1 MMKLLST
8 AAVGLALAATA
19 QANSID
25 RAGSLLVFPYFNN
38 TSGSTTFLT
47 VTNSNADSA
56 GTIDVEFVYINGD
69 DCLEF
74 NRTRRLTP
82 NDTITVS
89 TVLDNPNDRRGYVYA
104 FAKSTTTGA
113 PVSFNFLEGNSIVFS
128 SADALSTNIAPV
140 VYTAVPAQGAATDV
154 DGDGNR
160 DLNGAE
166 YSSSVNEIHIP
177 RFVADSSS
185 SLIVLGLTGAQFRT
199 VISFLAYNDNE
210 EAFSGQF
217 TVDCWDIRRLQ
228 NISGV
233 FTESFLESTN
243 HAMGETGVNGTET
256 GWIRLVG
263 QTAFSTAAQ
272 RSNPAFIAMSIDS
285 SSFSSL
291 PYGAGT
297 NNNGDLLV
305 LGPFADNN

>member
-25 RAGSLLVFPYFNN
+25 RAGSLLVFPYFSNN
-38 TSGSTTFLT
+38 SGSTTFLT
-47 VTNSNADSA
+47 VTNSNADAA

-113 PVSFNFLEGNSIVFS
+113 PVSFNFLEGNSIVL
-128 SADALSTNIAPV
+128 SASDSLSTNIAPV
-140 VYTAVPAQGAATDV
+140 VYAAVPAQGANTDV

-160 DLNGAE
+160 DMNGAE
-166 YSSSVNEIHIP
+166 YASSANEIHIP
-177 RFVADSSS
+177 RFVADTNS

-217 TVDCWDIRRLQ
+217 TVDCWDIRRLP

-243 HAMGETGVNGTET
+243 HNVGETGVSGTET

-285 SSFSSL
+285 GSFSSL
-291 PYGAGT
+291 PYGNGT

>member
-177 RFVADSSS
+177 RFVADPSS

-217 TVDCWDIRRLQ
+217 TVDCWDIRRLH

-243 HAMGETGVNGTET
+243 HAMGEMGVNGTET

-272 RSNPAFIAMSIDS
+272 RSNPAFIAMSIDN

>member
-8 AAVGLALAATA
+8 AVVGLALAATA

-25 RAGSLLVFPYFNN
+25 KAGSLLVFPYFNN
-38 TSGSTTFLT
+38 TSGSTTYLT
-47 VTNSNADSA
+47 VTNSNADAA

-89 TVLDNPNDRRGYVYA
+89 SFLDNPNDRRGYVYA

-113 PVSFNFLEGNSIVFS
+113 PVSFNFLEGNSIVLS
-128 SADALSTNIAPV
+128 GADSLSTNIAPV
-140 VYTAVPAQGAATDV
+140 VYAAVPAQGANTDV

-160 DLNGAE
+160 DMNGVE
-166 YSSSVNEIHIP
+166 YAGSANEIHIP
-177 RFVADSSS
+177 RFVAAADS

-243 HAMGETGVNGTET
+243 HAMGEMGFNGIET

-263 QTAFSTAAQ
+263 QTAFSSAAQ
-272 RSNPAFIAMSIDS
+272 RNNPAFIAMSIDN

-305 LGPFADNN
+305 FGPFTDNN

>member
-25 RAGSLLVFPYFNN
+25 RAGSLLVFPYFSN

-47 VTNSNADSA
+47 VTNSNADAA

-89 TVLDNPNDRRGYVYA
+89 TNLDNPNDRRGYVYA

-113 PVSFNFLEGNSIVFS
+113 AVSFNFLEGNSIVVNF
-128 SADALSTNIAPV
+128 AEALSTNIAPV
-140 VYTAVPAQGAATDV
+140 VYAAVPAQGANTDV

-160 DLNGAE
+160 DMNGAE
-166 YSSSVNEIHIP
+166 YVSSANEIHIP
-177 RFVADSSS
+177 RFVASSDS

-217 TVDCWDIRRLQ
+217 TVDCWDIKRLQ

-233 FTESFLESTN
+233 FTDGFLESTN
-243 HAMGETGVNGTET
+243 HNVGETGISQLET

-272 RSNPAFIAMSIDS
+272 RSNPAFIAVSIDLA
-285 SSFSSL
+285 FYSSL

>member
-25 RAGSLLVFPYFNN
+25 RAGSLLVFPYFSNN
-38 TSGSTTFLT
+38 SGSTTYLT
-47 VTNSNADSA
+47 VTNSNADAA

-89 TVLDNPNDRRGYVYA
+89 TMLDNPNDRRGYVYA

-113 PVSFNFLEGNSIVFS
+113 ATSFNFLEGNSIVFS
-128 SADALSTNIAPV
+128 GPDALMTNIAPV
-140 VYTAVPAQGAATDV
+140 VYAAVPNQGANTDV

-166 YSSSVNEIHIP
+166 YAGSANEIHIP
-177 RFVADSSS
+177 RFVADANS

-243 HAMGETGVNGTET
+243 HTMNETGVNGNET

-263 QTAFSTAAQ
+263 QTAFSSAAQ
-272 RSNPAFIAMSIDS
+272 RSNPAFIAMSIDQGAY
-285 SSFSSL
+285 SSL

-305 LGPFADNN
+305 LGPFTDNN

>member
-8 AAVGLALAATA
+8 AAVGLVLAATA

-47 VTNSNADSA
+47 VTNSNADAA

-113 PVSFNFLEGNSIVFS
+113 PVSFNFLEGNSIILSASDAIS
-128 SADALSTNIAPV
+128 SNVAPV
-140 VYTAVPAQGAATDV
+140 VYAAVPAQGANTDV

-160 DLNGAE
+160 DMNGAE
-166 YSSSVNEIHIP
+166 YASSANEIHIP
-177 RFVADSSS
+177 RFVATDTS

-243 HAMGETGVNGTET
+243 HALGETGVNGTET

-272 RSNPAFIAMSIDS
+272 RNNPAFIAMSIDAGV
-285 SSFSSL
+285 FSSL

-305 LGPFADNN
+305 LGPFTDNN